1 MPLEKAY
8 LKSLDGGQ
16 DIHFMFNPTE
26 LTFTGSV
33 TYKENQ
39 GAQAKKTGKSKV
51 SYSNVNPYTVTISNI
66 LFDTYEDGID
76 VVSTHI
82 EKFRKAIIFVPG
94 QERTPVYGFF
104 WGQKEY
110 LRRCVVQGLTYK
122 LTMFLADGT
131 PVRAVIDSLTLK
143 EADEPEQNKPLG
155 IKNPSKA
162 ERIKALEA
170 KQGKNKNKW
179 L

>member
-8 LKSLDGGQ
+8 LRALDGGQ

-94 QERTPVYGFF
+94 EDKTPVYGFF

-143 EADEPEQNKPLG
+143 EADEPEPNKSLSTPDVSDPTRKKGQEL
-155 IKNPSKA
+155 
-162 ERIKALEA
+162 R
-170 KQGKNKNKW
+170 
-179 L
+179 

>member
-1 MPLEKAY
+1 MP
-8 LKSLDGGQ
+8 LDGGTL
-16 DIHFMFNPTE
+16 IEFMFNPTE

-33 TYKENQ
+33 KYNENQ
-39 GAQAKKTGKSKV
+39 GAQAEKTGKSKV

-76 VVSTHI
+76 VVKAHI
-82 EKFRKAIIFVPG
+82 EKFRNAIVFVPAKK
-94 QERTPVYGFF
+94 RTPMYRFI
-104 WGQKEY
+104 WGEQEY
-110 LRRCVVQGLTYK
+110 LRRCVVESLTYK

-143 EADEPEQNKPLG
+143 EADEPEPNKSLG
-155 IKNPSKA
+155 TKNPSEA